1 MPEDEA
7 RLRAGAN
14 PMARAWSIAA
24 SELGIRLVCP
34 LLFRARGIDYLCTG
48 LVVDFG
54 GPSGTVI
61 VSRYDS
67 LPEDVFDAADEAGFF
82 TSGLSPSYEVYDRAA
97 FASALSDWGWFG
109 EPTKVPS
116 WFTGRVGAHGG

>member
-1 MPEDEA
+1 M
-7 RLRAGAN
+7 
-14 PMARAWSIAA
+14 
-24 SELGIRLVCP
+24 
-34 LLFRARGIDYLCTG
+34 
-48 LVVDFG
+48 DFG

-67 LPEDVFDAADEAGFF
+67 LPEEVVDAADEAGLF
-82 TSGLSPSYEVYDRAA
+82 TSGLSPSYEIYDRAA

-116 WFTGRVGAHGG
+116 WFTGRVGAHGGAKKGAGRPAPQHRGRLSRNDTERKGVP